1 MHIAAQDAH
10 VVANGLRSAVSAT
23 LAGAAHFPS
32 PNRSGPV
39 SARRLHSRTGR
50 ELGHPGQRVKP
61 AGGWCE
67 VLGGCAL
74 MSGIVECISARYIR
88 YSQIANKTVKRLTNP
103 QVTLKPQDVV
113 VLLKLLVSRGKVLPF
128 GALAEQLAMSASEV
142 HASVGRAM
150 EARLVNVVSDH
161 LQPTKAALK
170 EFLLHG
176 AKYAF
181 PGTFGAVTRGVPTGY
196 AAPPLV
202 TLVSQPDELPPVWPD
217 PSGDR
222 RGMALYPLY
231 PTVPHAAR
239 TDPALY
245 ECLALFD
252 ALRSGAARERQLATQ
267 LLSDQFK

>member
-1 MHIAAQDAH
+1 M
-10 VVANGLRSAVSAT
+10 SAT
-23 LAGAAHFPS
+23 LADAHPIFRS
-32 PNRSGPV
+32 PNRSAIV
-39 SARRLHSRTGR
+39 SAQRLPGIVRHRVIAYTASNWTGR
-50 ELGHPGQRVKP
+50 GLD
-61 AGGWCE
+61 
-67 VLGGCAL
+67 VLGVRTLPG
-74 MSGIVECISARYIR
+74 GIVEWVKREYIR
-88 YSQIANKTVKRLTNP
+88 YSQIANKAVKRHTNP

-113 VLLKLLVSRGKVLPF
+113 VLLKLLVSSGRVLPF

-161 LQPTKAALK
+161 LQPTKAALR

-231 PTVPHAAR
+231 PTVPRAAR
-239 TDPALY
+239 NDPALY

-267 LLSDQFK
+267 LLSDKFK